1 MYDLYLS
8 NGYLCVQRRSVC
20 RIRAGA
26 CMYARETR
34 SKFIL
39 SEGSREVWT
48 GIKSFSVLVEHY
60 IRTFK
65 SPKATLVLHRELSAW
80 NWGAQHAKR
89 ELTRSF
95 DRTQAGHCSDV
106 MFRNPRP

>member
-8 NGYLCVQRRSVC
+8 NGYLSVQRRSVC

-48 GIKSFSVLVEHY
+48 GIKNFRVLVEHY

-65 SPKATLVLHRELSAW
+65 SPKATLVLHREFSAW
-80 NWGAQHAKR
+80 NWGAHHANSLEALIGHR
-89 ELTRSF
+89 LGTAVTLFSDILDRS
-95 DRTQAGHCSDV
+95 R
-106 MFRNPRP
+106 